1 VKGQLGDKTNWSDSE
16 DLSMMFQGAYTDE
29 FYRALHD
36 ALHAQVDSWKL
47 NSAHVTRENRDAG
60 DSPDELWKQVVQ
72 LEKSCRNA
80 RSTVLPSFAR
90 PGLVHLLA
98 GPGMTCG
105 DD

>member
-1 VKGQLGDKTNWSDSE
+1 VKAQMGDKTNWSDSE
-16 DLSMMFQGAYTDE
+16 DLSMMFQGAYTNE

-47 NSAHVTRENRDAG
+47 DSAHVTRKNRDEG
-60 DSPDELWKQVVQ
+60 DGPDELWTRVVQ

-90 PGLVHLLA
+90 PGLVQLQA
-98 GPGMTCG
+98 VPGMTCG